1 MRNEN
6 VPKRFEFQIFVLK
19 YDSLKLMHKSKNLP
33 KTGKD
38 FFFKWCFNNDWS
50 NMLLKLY

>member
-38 FFFKWCFNNDWS
+38 FFFLNGVSTMIDQI
-50 NMLLKLY
+50 